1 MLICLHSA
9 YLNISLLRSTV
20 QRKKTKPVCLL
31 IPSLFFHPFTVLL
44 ASSSHYLQKG
54 SSYSTFHLPSQPSPF
69 RDSLLPLS
77 PLTPEY
83 KTAWCDL
90 QSAQLPYLHPTQP
103 LHRSFHSFHQHCAVK
118 NFTEVGRDLW
128 RSFSPTL
135 QGANFCT
142 LSCSTW

>member
-31 IPSLFFHPFTVLL
+31 IPSLFFHPFTVQL

-90 QSAQLPYLHPTQP
+90 QSPQLPYFHPTQFSLIP
-103 LHRSFHSFHQHCAVK
+103 PALCSKELHRSWKGSL
-118 NFTEVGRDLW
+118 EII
-128 RSFSPTL
+128 
-135 QGANFCT
+135 
-142 LSCSTW
+142 